1 MDVSYFIQTI
11 LQLIPVF
18 FDALRILILSILFG
32 TLLGIVVAK
41 QKLSG
46 KRALL
51 RIGEGYTTFIRCV
64 PSIVLLYVVYY
75 GLPKVFWLFGV
86 DTTNWDRSVYII
98 IAFALFCGAS
108 LSEVFRSSYLS
119 IDRGQRE
126 AGISVGMTEG
136 QTFFRVMLPQMVRT
150 ILPPLGNSVIAV
162 LNESSLGFAIGYMDI
177 LGRAKLIGNQTYGAK
192 NVEIYFA
199 AGVLYWSA
207 SIAIGRCIYLLEK
220 RSHRKFIF
228 S

>member
-1 MDVSYFIQTI
+1 MDVSYFLQTI

-18 FDALRILILSILFG
+18 FDAIRILLLSIFFG
-32 TLLGIVVAK
+32 TLLGIGVAK
-41 QKLSG
+41 QKLSKKKG
-46 KRALL
+46 LQ
-51 RIGEGYTTFIRCV
+51 RIGTGYTTFIRCV

-75 GLPKVFWLFGV
+75 GLPKVLGLFGL
-86 DTTNWDRSVYII
+86 DTTSWDRSVYII

-136 QTFFRVMLPQMVRT
+136 QTFLRVVLPQMVRT

-199 AGVLYWSA
+199 AGVLYWLA
-207 SIAIGRCIYLLEK
+207 SIAIGRLITIFEK
-220 RSHRKFIF
+220 RSNRTVMF

>member
-1 MDVSYFIQTI
+1 MDVSYFLNTI
-11 LQLIPVF
+11 VQLIPVF
-18 FDALRILILSILFG
+18 FDAIRIMLLSIIFG
-32 TLLGIVVAK
+32 TVLGVVVAK
-41 QKLSG
+41 QKLSKTKSVRNVG
-46 KRALL
+46 N
-51 RIGEGYTTFIRCV
+51 GYTTFIRCV

-75 GLPKVFWLFGV
+75 GLPQLLWIFGV
-86 DTTNWDRSVYII
+86 DTGSWDRSIYII

-136 QTFFRVMLPQMVRT
+136 QTFGRIVLPQMFET
-150 ILPPLGNSVIAV
+150 ILPPLGNSIIAV

-177 LGRAKLIGNQTYGAK
+177 LGRAKLIGNKTYGAK

-199 AGVLYWSA
+199 AGILYWVA
-207 SIAIGRCIYLLEK
+207 SIVIGRLIDVVEK
-220 RSHRKFIF
+220 RYRKKVLF